1 MQQICK
7 ATNAQFVP
15 HSLKDKTKALQA
27 GHTEKVSENLPV
39 SPWKSGCAAVS
50 ILAVQPQVLIK
61 SFPAATSWR
70 LIPWKISSFETP

>member
-1 MQQICK
+1 MIFIYMQQICK

-61 SFPAATSWR
+61 TFPAATSWR
-70 LIPWKISSFETP
+70 LIP